1 MPDVIFNGADGRLEG
16 RYHHSTQPNAP
27 IVLVLHPHPLQGGT
41 MNNKVVYTLH
51 HTFVRQGF
59 SAMRLN
65 FRGVGRSQGRFD
77 NGVGELADAAS
88 ALDWVQTYNPN
99 ASSCWV
105 AGFSFGAWIG
115 MQLLMRR
122 PEIDGFI
129 SISPPA
135 NSYDFTFLAPCPSS
149 GLIVHGS
156 RDTMVPEASV
166 AKLATKLSS
175 QRNIKVSYK
184 KIESADHFYN
194 DQLEDLSDIVGNY
207 LEEAKIERP
216 APPPPPVE
224 DTASVDA

>member
-1 MPDVIFNGADGRLEG
+1 
-16 RYHHSTQPNAP
+16 
-27 IVLVLHPHPLQGGT
+27 
-41 MNNKVVYTLH
+41 
-51 HTFVRQGF
+51 
-59 SAMRLN
+59 
-65 FRGVGRSQGRFD
+65 
-77 NGVGELADAAS
+77 
-88 ALDWVQTYNPN
+88 
-99 ASSCWV
+99 
-105 AGFSFGAWIG
+105 